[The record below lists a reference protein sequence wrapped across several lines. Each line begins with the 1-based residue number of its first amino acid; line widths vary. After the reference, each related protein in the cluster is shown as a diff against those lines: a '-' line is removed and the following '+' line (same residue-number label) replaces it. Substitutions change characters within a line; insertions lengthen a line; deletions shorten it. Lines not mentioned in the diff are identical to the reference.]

1 VKKKLV
7 LFDFDGTITTKDTL
21 LEFIRYY
28 HGTVKFLFGFATLS
42 PLIGLHLFKIIPN
55 WKAKQFVLT
64 WFFKGERLDE
74 FSEKCKNFTEK
85 ILPSLVRPQALIAIQ
100 NHKQNND
107 EVVVISASAEN
118 WVAPWCKA
126 LDLPCIATRL
136 EVVNGKLTGKILEKN
151 CYGAEKVTRLL
162 KQYKLEDFTSVTAY
176 GDSSG
181 DKEMLAVAQQQF
193 YKPFRETASR

>member
-21 LEFIRYY
+21 LEFIRFY
-28 HGTVKFLFGFATLS
+28 HGSLKFLIGFALLS
-42 PLIGLHLFKIIPN
+42 PVIALHLFKIIPN

-64 WFFKGERLDE
+64 WFFKDE
-74 FSEKCKNFTEK
+74 SVEQFAAKCDNFTHK
-85 ILPSLVRPQALIAIQ
+85 IIPSLIRPQALVAIQ

-126 LDLPCIATRL
+126 LGLPCIATRL
-136 EVVNGKLTGKILEKN
+136 EAVHGKLTGKIVEKN
-151 CYGAEKVTRLL
+151 CYGAEKVSRLL
-162 KQYKLEDFTSVTAY
+162 MHYSLNDFSSIVAY

-181 DKEMLAVAQQQF
+181 DKEMLAVAHEQF
-193 YKPFRETASR
+193 YKPFRENVNR

>member
-21 LEFIRYY
+21 LEFIKYY
-28 HGTVKFLFGFATLS
+28 HGSLKFLVGFAILS

-55 WKAKQFVLT
+55 WKAKQFVLM
-64 WFFKGERLDE
+64 WFFRGENLSV
-74 FSEKCKNFTEK
+74 FTEKCKNFTDR
-85 ILPSLVRPQALIAIQ
+85 IIPSLIRPQALIAIQ

-107 EVVVISASAEN
+107 EVVIISASAEN

-126 LDLPCIATRL
+126 LALPCIATRL
-136 EVVNGKLTGKILEKN
+136 EVINGKLTGKIVEKN

-162 KQYKLEDFTSVTAY
+162 KHYNLDDFISVTAY

-181 DKEMLAVAQQQF
+181 DKEMLAVAQEQF
-193 YKPFRETASR
+193 YKPFRKDVNR

>member
-1 VKKKLV
+1 VKRKLV

-21 LEFIRYY
+21 LEFIRFY
-28 HGTVKFLFGFATLS
+28 HGSLKFLFGFALLS
-42 PLIGLHLFKIIPN
+42 PVIALHLFKIIPN

-64 WFFKGERLDE
+64 WFFKGESLER
-74 FSEKCKNFTEK
+74 FSEKCDQFTHN
-85 ILPSLVRPQALIAIQ
+85 IIPALIRPQGLAAIR

-126 LDLPCIATRL
+126 LGLPCIATRL
-136 EVVNGKLTGKILEKN
+136 EVLDGKLTGKILEKN

-181 DKEMLAVAQQQF
+181 DKEMLAVAHEQF
-193 YKPFRETASR
+193 YKPFRKVASR